1 MNRYGKICIITSVHS
16 AFDVRIFHKQ
26 AQPSVGAG
34 YHATLTA
41 KSDGNETIIA

>member
-1 MNRYGKICIITSVHS
+1 MMSKKIGILTSVYP
-16 AFDVRIFHKQ
+16 ALDVRIFHKQ